1 MGSCFLLRLN
11 ALCEHRQ
18 AKHNGWENPFISES
32 WELFWVWTVPVGDLF
47 SNSRSA
53 LNISFL
59 MHPCSSEQFCF
70 ISTYKSAGQIHVI
83 LSSLWFGSLLIN
95 SFYLLS
101 KSTGWKKIM
110 MHIVGFSKKKN
121 PIANRDCIKF
131 SVLTSS
137 VAGGKTQIFLTKSHF
152 RTQFVKM
159 SICDVLIKLV
169 TRCQR
174 FLERQKCI
182 P

>member
-1 MGSCFLLRLN
+1 MGLYFLLRLN

-18 AKHNGWENPFISES
+18 TKGNGWENPFISES
-32 WELFWVWTVPVGDLF
+32 WELFWFWTVPFGDWF

-70 ISTYKSAGQIHVI
+70 ISTYNSAGQIHVI

-95 SFYLLS
+95 SFYLCPKVLV
-101 KSTGWKKIM
+101 GKKIM
-110 MHIVGFSKKKN
+110 MHIVGFSKKN

-137 VAGGKTQIFLTKSHF
+137 VAGGKTQIFLTKSYF
-152 RTQFVKM
+152 RTQFVKI
-159 SICDVLIKLV
+159 SICDILIKLV
-169 TRCQR
+169 SSCQR
-174 FLERQKCI
+174 FLERQKFLLK
-182 P
+182 